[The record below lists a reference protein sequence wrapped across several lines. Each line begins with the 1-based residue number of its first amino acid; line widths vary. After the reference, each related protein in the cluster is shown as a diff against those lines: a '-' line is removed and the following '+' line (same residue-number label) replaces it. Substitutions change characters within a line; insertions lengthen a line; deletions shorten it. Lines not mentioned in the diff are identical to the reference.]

1 MSSDVRTYSIR
12 PRIFLIRPHHTIDD
26 EMLDRY
32 IGRYLIPAFDMF
44 PEMNLADADVDRL
57 MMSKEV
63 ADLPMDL
70 FDAVEQALNV
80 LSEVVGVD
88 WVIVPRPSKR
98 ELFVAQI
105 DHYEHIRYQAHLH
118 VKHYIRFKNAFTIP
132 YVSIDDALLRVMGSQ
147 TNLSELPFD
156 VYKIIQ
162 KHKPEEQPD
171 YPETSIAD
179 ADDEDLSYLDE
190 AEMPNDTTDEL
201 LMPDTPKP
209 PVPAPEPIMQKRVVD
224 NQIITPDS
232 LPSIQRHTD
241 ELSSPKRLHASIMEM
256 QDYLR
261 TNMIEI
267 VEFHNPESGLA
278 FRGKWHDGTA
288 VSIFAFNLT
297 DKRENSAWLIKIKR
311 TEAV

>member
-1 MSSDVRTYSIR
+1 MSSDVQTYSIR

-88 WVIVPRPSKR
+88 WVIVPRPAKR

-132 YVSIDDALLRVMGSQ
+132 YADIDDVLLRVMGSQ

-179 ADDEDLSYLDE
+179 ADYEDLSYLDE
-190 AEMPNDTTDEL
+190 AEIPDDTTDEL

-209 PVPAPEPIMQKRVVD
+209 PVPAPEPIVQKRVVD

-232 LPSIQRHTD
+232 LSSIQRHTD
-241 ELSSPKRLHASIMEM
+241 ELSNPKRLHASIMEM

-267 VEFHNPESGLA
+267 MEFHNPESDLA
-278 FRGKWHDGTA
+278 FRGKWHDGAA

>member
-1 MSSDVRTYSIR
+1 MSFDVQTYSIR

-132 YVSIDDALLRVMGSQ
+132 YAGIDDALLRVMGSQ

-190 AEMPNDTTDEL
+190 VEMPDSVTDEL
-201 LMPDTPKP
+201 LMPDIPKP
-209 PVPAPEPIMQKRVVD
+209 PMPAPEPIVQKRVVD
-224 NQIITPDS
+224 NRIITPDS
-232 LPSIQRHTD
+232 LSSIQPHTD
-241 ELSSPKRLHASIMEM
+241 EISNPKRLHASIMEM
-256 QDYLR
+256 RDYLR

-267 VEFHNPESGLA
+267 MEFHNPESDLA
-278 FRGKWHDGTA
+278 FRGKWHNGAA

>member
-1 MSSDVRTYSIR
+1 MTASVNTYSIR
-12 PRIFLIRPHHTIDD
+12 PRVFLIHPHHTIDD

-32 IGRYLIPAFDMF
+32 ISRNIMPAFDMF
-44 PEMNLADADVDRL
+44 AEMNLADADVDRL
-57 MMSKEV
+57 MMSSEV

-88 WVIVPRPSKR
+88 WIVVPRSSRR
-98 ELFVAQI
+98 ELFVAQV

-118 VKHYIRFKNAFTIP
+118 VKHYIRFKHPFTIP
-132 YVSIDDALLRVMGSQ
+132 YTELDDTLLRAMGAQ

-179 ADDEDLSYLDE
+179 IEDEDLSYLD
-190 AEMPNDTTDEL
+190 AEKISEDE
-201 LMPDTPKP
+201 PPQEESAATETPVPQTP
-209 PVPAPEPIMQKRVVD
+209 PVPKRVVD

-232 LPSIQRHTD
+232 ISAAQRHFD
-241 ELSSPKRLHASIMEM
+241 DLNSFKRMHNSVMELH
-256 QDYLR
+256 DYLR
-261 TNMIEI
+261 TNMISIHEY
-267 VEFHNPESGLA
+267 HNPESDLA
-278 FRGKWHDGTA
+278 FKGIWHDGTDVA
-288 VSIFAFNLT
+288 IAAFNLT

-311 TEAV
+311 SEAV

>member
-1 MSSDVRTYSIR
+1 MSFDVQTYSIR

-132 YVSIDDALLRVMGSQ
+132 YADIDDALLRVMGSQ

-190 AEMPNDTTDEL
+190 AEMPDDTTDEP

-209 PVPAPEPIMQKRVVD
+209 SVPAPEPIVQKRVVD

-232 LPSIQRHTD
+232 LSSIQRHTD
-241 ELSSPKRLHASIMEM
+241 EISNPKRLHASIMEM

-267 VEFHNPESGLA
+267 VEFHNPESDLA
-278 FRGKWHDGTA
+278 FRGKWHDGAA

>member
-1 MSSDVRTYSIR
+1 MSSDVQSYSIR
-12 PRIFLIRPHHTIDD
+12 PRIFLIHPHHTIDD

-88 WVIVPRPSKR
+88 WIVVPRPAKR
-98 ELFVAQI
+98 ELFVAQV

-118 VKHYIRFKNAFTIP
+118 VKHYIRFKNAFTIS
-132 YVSIDDALLRVMGSQ
+132 YSAIDDTLLRSVVNQ

-171 YPETSIAD
+171 YPQTSIAD
-179 ADDEDLSYLDE
+179 ADDEDLSYLD
-190 AEMPNDTTDEL
+190 DTETPADSTDEL
-201 LMPDTPKP
+201 LVPDASEPST
-209 PVPAPEPIMQKRVVD
+209 PAPEPVVQKRVID
-224 NQIITPDS
+224 NKIITPDS
-232 LPSIQRHTD
+232 LSSIQRHTD
-241 ELSSPKRLHASIMEM
+241 DVSSPKRLHASIMEM

-261 TNMIEI
+261 TNMVEI
-267 VEFHNPESGLA
+267 MEFHTPESDLA
-278 FRGKWHDGTA
+278 FRGKWHDGTP

-311 TEAV
+311 TEAL